1 MTELTGAN
9 AMEIFNFDDDVEKQ
23 VRVIVDGKG
32 EPWFVAKDVAEILGY
47 ALPRKAVLDHC
58 VSALQIKYTEALLI
72 ESSKMERT
80 TGRGGLRAN
89 TTIKIIPIG
98 DVCRLIV
105 GSKLPSAQRFERW
118 VFDEVLPTI
127 LKHGVYATPVTL
139 EKMLD
144 DPDTMI
150 SMLNVI
156 KEERKKRAE
165 IEQENATLKPKALVF
180 DTHYAQ
186 GKVVSACE
194 FVRTLDGIDKIK
206 FKRRMAELGYFYK
219 LPTRST
225 YRVYSKYLGPDK
237 LFLEKHHVRYDQFT
251 VRISYVLIPTRI
263 MRH

>member
-9 AMEIFNFDDDVEKQ
+9 AMEIFNFEDDIEKR

-32 EPWFVAKDVAEILGY
+32 EPWFVASDVAEILGY
-47 ALPRKAVLDHC
+47 SLPQKAIIDHC
-58 VSALQIKYTEALLI
+58 VYTRQVKYTDTLRLGYSEK
-72 ESSKMERT
+72 EHTK
-80 TGRGGLRAN
+80 GRGGYRRN
-89 TTIKIIPIG
+89 TTINIIPIR
-98 DVCRLIV
+98 DVYRLIV
-105 GSKLPSAQRFERW
+105 KSKLPSAQRFERW

-127 LKHGVYATPVTL
+127 HKNGDYTTPKTL
-139 EKMLD
+139 ERMLD

-194 FVRTLDGIDKIK
+194 FVRTLDGIDKI
-206 FKRRMAELGYFYK
+206 
-219 LPTRST
+219 
-225 YRVYSKYLGPDK
+225 
-237 LFLEKHHVRYDQFT
+237 
-251 VRISYVLIPTRI
+251 
-263 MRH
+263 

>member
-1 MTELTGAN
+1 MRGT
-9 AMEIFNFDDDVEKQ
+9 K
-23 VRVIVDGKG
+23 
-32 EPWFVAKDVAEILGY
+32 
-47 ALPRKAVLDHC
+47 
-58 VSALQIKYTEALLI
+58 
-72 ESSKMERT
+72 
-80 TGRGGLRAN
+80 GRGGVRPN
-89 TTIKIIPIG
+89 TTTSIIPTS

-127 LKHGVYATPVTL
+127 HKNGVYATPVTL

-144 DPDTMI
+144 DPDAMI

-194 FVRTLDGIDKIK
+194 FVRTLDGIDKI
-206 FKRRMAELGYFYK
+206 
-219 LPTRST
+219 
-225 YRVYSKYLGPDK
+225 
-237 LFLEKHHVRYDQFT
+237 
-251 VRISYVLIPTRI
+251 
-263 MRH
+263 